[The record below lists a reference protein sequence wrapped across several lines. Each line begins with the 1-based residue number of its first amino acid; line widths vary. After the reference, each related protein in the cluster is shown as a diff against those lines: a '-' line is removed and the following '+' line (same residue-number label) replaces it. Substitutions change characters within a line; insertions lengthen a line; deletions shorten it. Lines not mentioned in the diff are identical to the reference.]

1 MTTLPCVLGFRVK
14 SGWAAVVLLGG
25 SRKAPRVVDSRI
37 VALSDPAVRH
47 SRQPYHAAFGTAQT
61 DKRAVARLI
70 SSIERFSR
78 GTIAALVEATRDEHR
93 LRDAGVVV
101 SSLTDPATIANQHMR
116 AHASEG
122 RLFRTVT
129 ADGLERC
136 GVKPRIVLERDIY
149 EALAK
154 RLRLPLVTV
163 KTQVSDLGA
172 DITPWRA
179 EQKVAAAAA
188 WLVLAG

>member
-1 MTTLPCVLGFRVK
+1 MTALSCALGFRVK

-25 SRKAPRVVDSRI
+25 SRKAPRVLDSRV

-61 DKRAVARLI
+61 DKRAVDRLI
-70 SSIERFSR
+70 RGIERFSR
-78 GTIAALVEATRDEHR
+78 GKIAALVEATRDEHR
-93 LRDAGVVV
+93 LSGAGVVV

-116 AHASEG
+116 AHGSEG

-136 GVKPRIVLERDIY
+136 GVKTRIVLERDIY
-149 EALAK
+149 EDLAK
-154 RLRLPLVTV
+154 RLRLPMVRV
-163 KTQVSDLGA
+163 KTLVSDLGEH
-172 DITPWRA
+172 ITSWRA